1 MKRIEAFIQ
10 SEKKIEVSDAL
21 TKAGVG
27 GFIVTSSLGRGAGER
42 PWVGGSKGRQIEYN
56 AIDTIIT
63 VVEDSKVEVVMST
76 IAKAA
81 YTGTKG
87 DGKIFVTNI
96 ENAMDIQTMEK
107 GSNAL

>member
-10 SEKKIEVSDAL
+10 SEKRREVSDAL
-21 TKAGVG
+21 TKAGVD
-27 GFIVTSSLGRGAGER
+27 GFIVTSSLGRGTGER
-42 PWVGGSKGRQIEYN
+42 PWVGGSKGREIEYN
-56 AIDTIIT
+56 AIDTIVT
-63 VVEDSKVEVVMST
+63 VVEDSKVEAVMST

-81 YTGTKG
+81 HIGTKG

-96 ENAMDIQTMEK
+96 ENAMDIRTMEK